1 MSNHASTMLTAIE
14 SVLEGRITSDIEN
27 YSIAGRQITKI
38 PITELLVLRDRY
50 KSEVQSEEEA
60 ARIAMGKNSRNKI
73 LTRH

>member
-1 MSNHASTMLTAIE
+1 MSSHASTMLGKIE
-14 SVLEGRITSDIEN
+14 SVLEGRLDSDIEN

-50 KSEVQSEEEA
+50 AADVRSEEEA

-73 LTRH
+73 LTRL